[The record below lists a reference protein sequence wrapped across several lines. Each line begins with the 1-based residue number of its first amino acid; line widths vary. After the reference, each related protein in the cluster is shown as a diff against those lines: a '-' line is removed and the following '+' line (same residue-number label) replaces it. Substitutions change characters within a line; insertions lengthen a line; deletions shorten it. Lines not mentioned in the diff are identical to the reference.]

1 MDSLPIVMVL
11 TGEGISSCGNSK
23 HSGGQHVKWKQ
34 LRGLTLGKDYE
45 LRLRCPHGDNDVWMT
60 LENRDESVEQ
70 LLETYWDFECAIH
83 GVQREVPVEAH
94 ERLPLPRGEEPAAK
108 PAAKPTGSR
117 KSAKPR
123 SSARVSVSIPV
134 YVKGIDHNGNPFIQ
148 SAYTVDVS
156 KSGARLDGVGYLTGP
171 GDTIEVRRFFRKAR
185 FRVIWIGDMGTSE
198 ANQIGILC
206 LEEEKNPL
214 RSKLPKSEEE

>member
-23 HSGGQHVKWKQ
+23 HSGGLCVKWKQ

-83 GVQREVPVEAH
+83 GVQREGPLEAL
-94 ERLPLPRGEEPAAK
+94 ERLPLPRVDDPAAK
-108 PAAKPTGSR
+108 PAAKPT
-117 KSAKPR
+117 APR
-123 SSARVSVSIPV
+123 TR
-134 YVKGIDHNGNPFIQ
+134 
-148 SAYTVDVS
+148 
-156 KSGARLDGVGYLTGP
+156 
-171 GDTIEVRRFFRKAR
+171 
-185 FRVIWIGDMGTSE
+185 
-198 ANQIGILC
+198 
-206 LEEEKNPL
+206 
-214 RSKLPKSEEE
+214 